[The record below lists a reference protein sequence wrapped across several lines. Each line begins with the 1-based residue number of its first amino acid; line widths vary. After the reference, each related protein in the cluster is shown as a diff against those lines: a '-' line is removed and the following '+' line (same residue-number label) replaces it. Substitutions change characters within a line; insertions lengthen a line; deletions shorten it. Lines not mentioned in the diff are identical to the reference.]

1 MAGRSKPVVTLEFGP
16 DEAGW
21 GQSPFVEAAK
31 ERLLGAA
38 GSAREVVW
46 LLEASAR
53 QAERDK
59 RTASFTSPDR
69 EWTREDLYIR
79 GDGGRGEPG

>member
-1 MAGRSKPVVTLEFGP
+1 MMPVTTPIPNLFNVGDGCTPPGTIGTE
-16 DEAGW
+16 
-21 GQSPFVEAAK
+21 
-31 ERLLGAA
+31 GAA
-38 GSAREVVW
+38 GSAREVVR

-59 RTASFTSPDR
+59 QTASLTSPDR

-79 GDGGRGEPG
+79 GDGGRGAPG